1 MKTAWHIDDDQEM
14 LNVISLMLNLLGY
27 EVKSFL
33 TAPKASEALLTE
45 EAKPD
50 LILLDINMPQV
61 SGMDM
66 LEFLRMK
73 PEFKDLPVVMLSSE
87 FTDIQVNEAYDLG
100 ADAFVL
106 KPATL
111 DEIESAIDKALAAAQ
126 KRSGNGGEISFFT

>member
-1 MKTAWHIDDDQEM
+1 MKIAWHIDDDQEM
-14 LNVISLMLNLLGY
+14 LNAVSLMMSLLDY
-27 EVKSFL
+27 EVRSFL
-33 TAPKASEALLTE
+33 SAPKASEVLQSG

-73 PEFKDLPVVMLSSE
+73 PGLKDLPVIMLSSE
-87 FTDIQVNEAYDLG
+87 FTDIQVDQAYDLG

-111 DEIESAIDKALAAAQ
+111 DELESGIDKALLAAQ
-126 KRSGNGGEISFFT
+126 KRIGN